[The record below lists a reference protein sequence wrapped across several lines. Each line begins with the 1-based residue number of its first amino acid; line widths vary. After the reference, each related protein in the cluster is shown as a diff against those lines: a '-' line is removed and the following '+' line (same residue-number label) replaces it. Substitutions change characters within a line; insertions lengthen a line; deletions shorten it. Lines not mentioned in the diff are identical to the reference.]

1 MWTLIL
7 TLVIINNSTNTNKG
21 IHSGEGFPVS
31 TFAQVIELNSR
42 FRDELDCN
50 NGGKRWVKSVSDP
63 RVMRYYSCIW
73 Q

>member
-7 TLVIINNSTNTNKG
+7 TLVIINNSANTNNG
-21 IHSGEGFPVS
+21 PVS
-31 TFAQVIELNSR
+31 TFAQVIELDGR

-63 RVMRYYSCIW
+63 RVKRYYSCVW